1 MGYNNAE
8 DILPLDLIMQIQ
20 KYLDGECI
28 YIPKRP
34 QNYKEWGHNTDTK
47 YILKTRN
54 YEIYHK
60 YKHGISVN
68 NLAEEY
74 HLSTQGIYKVIS
86 NCKYL

>member
-1 MGYNNAE
+1 MGYNNAA
-8 DILPLDLIMQIQ
+8 DILPQDLIMQIQ
-20 KYLDGECI
+20 EFLDGECI

-34 QNYKEWGHNTDTK
+34 ENYKAWGDNTETH
-47 YILKTRN
+47 YILKARN

-60 YKHGISVN
+60 YRQGYSVN

-86 NCKYL
+86 KYK